1 MMSPETA
8 QQYRRRWHAL
18 AELERT
24 EQQAAS
30 VSQRWQQFAAILSFG
45 RYLPLAVAEME
56 PDEADVW
63 QRLRKRYEHARRA

>member
-1 MMSPETA
+1 MSPETA
-8 QQYRRRWHAL
+8 LQYRQRWQAL

-45 RYLPLAVAEME
+45 KYLPLTVVEDE
-56 PDEADVW
+56 PKEIDVW
-63 QRLRKRYEHARRA
+63 QRLRKRYEYARRT